1 MAKLVKENEYGQ
13 VELNQVAFRRDG
25 RIIAQYKLAT
35 AIPYV
40 ENGMILAV
48 DYAKKEITYPTKD
61 QATAIALNYT
71 AEHMYDE
78 RLAGALKHFRLD
90 NGTFCPRLG
99 ILSAGDRFTTNT
111 VVTELDL
118 TAIKAGLGTTKYYGH
133 VSTNGYITVDTTA
146 TSALLQVIEVTTMP
160 DGSDAIK
167 FVVL

>member
-61 QATAIALNYT
+61 
-71 AEHMYDE
+71 
-78 RLAGALKHFRLD
+78 
-90 NGTFCPRLG
+90 
-99 ILSAGDRFTTNT
+99 
-111 VVTELDL
+111 
-118 TAIKAGLGTTKYYGH
+118 
-133 VSTNGYITVDTTA
+133 
-146 TSALLQVIEVTTMP
+146 
-160 DGSDAIK
+160 
-167 FVVL
+167 